1 MCIIVSEEHINSF
14 IRAEPAAFLKRCYPR
29 NFPDAFLHRCEYCK
43 SRTATCSHAAMVVWR
58 IACPYSCNFDT
69 KSVHHILMNSAIS
82 CTGYRNIQ
90 NNNLLLR
97 DTGGFAS
104 KPLQP
109 TLPIRNEPYFYKHR
123 RMKYELIIMMILCY
137 ITTAWRSVS

>member
-1 MCIIVSEEHINSF
+1 
-14 IRAEPAAFLKRCYPR
+14 
-29 NFPDAFLHRCEYCK
+29 
-43 SRTATCSHAAMVVWR
+43 
-58 IACPYSCNFDT
+58 
-69 KSVHHILMNSAIS
+69 MNSAIS

-90 NNNLLLR
+90 NNNLLLH

-104 KPLQP
+104 EPQHP